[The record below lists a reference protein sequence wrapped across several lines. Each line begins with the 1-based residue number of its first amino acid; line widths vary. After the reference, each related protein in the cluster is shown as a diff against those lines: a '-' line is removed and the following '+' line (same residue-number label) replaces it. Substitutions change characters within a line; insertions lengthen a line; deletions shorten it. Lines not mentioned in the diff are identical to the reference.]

1 MTLADRLNKI
11 IKEQGVSKA
20 EFARRI
26 GVSPNYL
33 YVLTGQSR
41 AATDKNKHISP
52 SLAKLIALEFGYDE
66 QWILTGERGAKTAFL

>member
-11 IKEQGVSKA
+11 IEEQGVSKT

-41 AATDKNKHISP
+41 AATDKNKHISS

-66 QWILTGERGAKTAFL
+66 QWILTEENAPK

>member
-66 QWILTGERGAKTAFL
+66 QWILTGERGA

>member
-66 QWILTGERGAKTAFL
+66 QWILTGENAPK

>member
-11 IKEQGVSKA
+11 IEQQGVSKT

-41 AATDKNKHISP
+41 ADTNKNKHISP
-52 SLAKLIALEFGYDE
+52 SLAKLISLEFGCDE
-66 QWILTGERGAKTAFL
+66 HWILTGENAPK

>member
-11 IKEQGVSKA
+11 IEQQGVSKT

-33 YVLTGQSR
+33 FVLTGQSR

-66 QWILTGERGAKTAFL
+66 QWILTGENAPK

>member
-11 IKEQGVSKA
+11 IEQQGVSKT

-41 AATDKNKHISP
+41 ADTNKNKHISP
-52 SLAKLIALEFGYDE
+52 SLAKLISLEFGYDE
-66 QWILTGERGAKTAFL
+66 HWILTRENAPK